1 MNGLLTG
8 LLARR
13 ETGLI
18 EEIEKLER
26 RIIQMENIAE
36 AERWN
41 MMDDNQFAQ
50 YDSDRKI
57 IEEYEK
63 GIRNRLSKEEILAS
77 LVNNALHRMK
87 LINTPYHT
95 NH

>member
-1 MNGLLTG
+1 
-8 LLARR
+8 
-13 ETGLI
+13 
-18 EEIEKLER
+18 
-26 RIIQMENIAE
+26 MENIAE

-41 MMDDNQFAQ
+41 MMGDNQFAQ
-50 YDSDRKI
+50 HDADRKI

-87 LINTPYHT
+87 PINTFYHT